1 VYHDLVHEL
10 SEYRLKGLQLLA
22 LYLLVL
28 DLFHALKKCFPE
40 SNLSTGLNV
49 GYLHQLQKDRRNR
62 ESQVIYDLFSM
73 VSPELDKDVHELL
86 SKLLVVLSHCLVH
99 LAYQVLHF
107 GYHSLLY
114 RREVCLFPGDRNE
127 FDDAVG
133 CIFEVLILVG
143 LEFSKD

>member
-1 VYHDLVHEL
+1 
-10 SEYRLKGLQLLA
+10 
-22 LYLLVL
+22 
-28 DLFHALKKCFPE
+28 
-40 SNLSTGLNV
+40 
-49 GYLHQLQKDRRNR
+49 
-62 ESQVIYDLFSM
+62 M

-86 SKLLVVLSHCLVH
+86 SKLLVVLSYCLVH

-114 RREVCLFPGDRNE
+114 RREVSLLPGNRNE

-143 LEFSKD
+143 FEFSEDQLDQGCTVGSESLEDLVRQAQLNPAIEGIH